1 MQRCGL
7 PSGVRNPLAIA
18 LAEAERRSSPGI
30 VHALDRRR
38 RPRPAAALLRTALTR
53 AALTHAALLGV
64 HFSHRRLT
72 GFHRGT
78 AGFRGNALCLGDGF
92 PRHLLDAADHPV
104 AGLAHE
110 LMLFLGLGDEQTRDP
125 AKHSAERTDRDRV
138 RLHHLP
144 EPLCLLLHL
153 PGSFP
158 HLVWHLTDD
167 LASLADD
174 LTGLTHDLAGHFL
187 HLANSLLG
195 LTDDLSGHLLTLPA
209 LLLILTT
216 LGPR

>member
-78 AGFRGNALCLGDGF
+78 AGFRGDALRPGDRF

-104 AGLAHE
+104 TSLAHE

-125 AKHSAERTDRDRV
+125 AEHGAQRTDRDRV

-144 EPLCLLLHL
+144 EPLRLLLHL
-153 PGSFP
+153 PGSLP

-167 LASLADD
+167 LAS
-174 LTGLTHDLAGHFL
+174 LTHDLAGHFL

-195 LTDDLSGHLLTLPA
+195 LADDLSAHLLTLPV
-209 LLLILTT
+209 LLLKLATMGT
-216 LGPR
+216 R